1 MPFLIDGHNVIAA
14 LPDIE
19 LDDPH
24 DEAKLVLKLRA
35 WAGRG
40 RRKATVVFDGGV
52 PGGYSRQLSGG
63 GLEVVFASRRHTDA
77 DSIIRARLRHLRDG
91 PNWTVVSSDHEVL
104 NAARRAGA
112 RTLTAQAFVQELAP
126 APRLN
131 LGKPKD
137 VSPDEVSRW
146 LEIFGSAEDV
156 LEAPPEE
163 RPSARKR
170 PPARPSRT
178 SSHGERPL
186 GEQVGWESTAESPPA
201 STADDRRSPGEKP
214 RDVSAADVEAWL
226 EVFGDG
232 AAEAPPPELP
242 SRSRRRELAVDK
254 ENPDAL
260 SADEVEDWLTVFER
274 KERRE
279 REVREEPPRRD
290 VPRVERSKT
299 LSEKKAQQAGGF
311 EGKAEGLS
319 KEDLE
324 MWYRLFGEEPE
335 DNE

>member
-40 RRKATVVFDGGV
+40 RCKATVVFDGGV

-112 RTLTAQAFVQELAP
+112 RTLTAQAFVQALAP

-146 LEIFGSAEDV
+146 LEVFGSAEDA
-156 LEAPPEE
+156 LEAQAPEARPPT
-163 RPSARKR
+163 RKR
-170 PPARPSRT
+170 PPARSSAP
-178 SSHGERPL
+178 SHGERSL
-186 GEQVGWESTAESPPA
+186 GEQVGWEPATEPSPA
-201 STADDRRSPGEKP
+201 SADVERRPRGEKP
-214 RDVSAADVEAWL
+214 EDVSADEVEAWL
-226 EVFGDG
+226 EVFGDV

-242 SRSRRRELAVDK
+242 KRSQRRELAVDK
-254 ENPDAL
+254 HNPDAL
-260 SADEVEDWLTVFER
+260 SKGEVEDWLTVFER

-279 REVREEPPRRD
+279 REVRDAPPRRD
-290 VPRVERSKT
+290 APQVERSKT
-299 LSEKKAQQAGGF
+299 LSEKKAQQSGGF

-319 KEDLE
+319 EEDLD

>member
-14 LPDIE
+14 LPDIA
-19 LDDPH
+19 LTDPH

-52 PGGYSRQLSGG
+52 PGGYSRRLSGG

-112 RTLTAQAFVQELAP
+112 RTLTAQAFTQQLAP

-131 LGKPKD
+131 LGKPED
-137 VSPDEVSRW
+137 VSADDVEQW
-146 LEIFGSAEDV
+146 LEVFGTAEDA
-156 LEAPPEE
+156 LEAAASEA
-163 RPSARKR
+163 RPSPRQ
-170 PPARPSRT
+170 RPSRT
-178 SSHGERPL
+178 PPRGERSL
-186 GEQVGWESTAESPPA
+186 GEQVGWDSDAEPTPSP
-201 STADDRRSPGEKP
+201 ADVDRRSRGEKP
-214 RDVSAADVEAWL
+214 ADVSADEVEAWL

-242 SRSRRRELAVDK
+242 KRRQQRELAVDK
-254 ENPDAL
+254 NNPDAL
-260 SADEVEDWLTVFER
+260 SEQEVEDWLTVFAR
-274 KERRE
+274 KERRR
-279 REVREEPPRRD
+279 RETEETPTRRKK
-290 VPRVERSKT
+290 PRVERSKT
-299 LSEKKAQQAGGF
+299 LREKKAQQSGGF

-319 KEDLE
+319 DEDLD

-335 DNE
+335 DKG